1 MATSGSHR
9 GNTVKITIKNSSDLR
24 PLNGDFATTSLVEL
38 SPSQALARV
47 PANVVFLVD
56 ASSSMGGSKWQ
67 MVKSAVAELV
77 ESMKDDDR
85 VSLVLFGSAA
95 KEVFPLASLSAN
107 RGAMKDAV
115 EKLANPSGVTNL
127 DAGLKAA
134 YAAFEARD
142 QADKV
147 KRVNHVILLTDGFPT
162 DKHGYRVD
170 DSSTYEKIVRDQ
182 EHITLTGVGIGSADD
197 YDSAFISK
205 LSELGRGSYYHAND
219 LTKFKEGMKAEM
231 QKLQS
236 SVVGDLTL
244 SFTGVG
250 GRIMRIARV
259 APEIVVYDIPG
270 NAKSFELPTGSMQKD
285 TTSFLVTTSTQG
297 TGNAG
302 DELPLFT
309 LEALYDGKKTDKVA
323 AVVKTSDRDSDW
335 MQLDPDV
342 LRMSQ
347 MLQVHLNGE
356 QIQESLA
363 SGDKAKATRLIENT
377 TRIANSLGQEKVTR
391 ALTRLAGD
399 LKQGKSVSDDLATI
413 KDEAKKTRLLV
424 R

>member
-1 MATSGSHR
+1 
-9 GNTVKITIKNSSDLR
+9 VKITVKNSSDFR

-38 SPSQALARV
+38 SPSGSLGRV

-56 ASSSMGGSKWQ
+56 ASSSMGGSKWS
-67 MVKSAVAELV
+67 MVKSAVGELV
-77 ESMKDDDR
+77 DSMKDDDR
-85 VSLVLFGSAA
+85 IGLVLFGSTA

-107 RGAMKDAV
+107 RAAMKEAV

-142 QADKV
+142 RADRV

-170 DSSTYEKIVRDQ
+170 DSSTYEEIVRRQ

-197 YDSAFISK
+197 YDSSFISK

-244 SFTGVG
+244 KFSAVG

-270 NAKSFELPTGSMQKD
+270 NAKSFDLPTGSMQRD
-285 TTSFLVTTSTQG
+285 TTSFLVTTSTSG
-297 TGNAG
+297 TGNPG
-302 DELPLFT
+302 DELPLFA
-309 LEALYDGKKTDKVA
+309 LEASYDGKLTDKVSV
-323 AVVKTSDRDSDW
+323 VVKTSDRDSDW

-347 MLQVHLNGE
+347 ILQVHLNGE
-356 QIQESLA
+356 QIQQSLA
-363 SGDKAKATRLIENT
+363 KGDKAKATRLIENT
-377 TRIANSLGQEKVTR
+377 TRIASSLGQEKVTR

-399 LKQGKSVSDDLATI
+399 LKTGKSVSDDLATI